1 MTQPL
6 PLDGYNKSFQSV
18 VLVNEYSYQEGLT
31 LGEACVLLKY
41 CGTWDSDVRSGYLV
55 SLCDSTLTT

>member
-6 PLDGYNKSFQSV
+6 PLDRYNKPFHSV
-18 VLVNEYSYQEGLT
+18 ALVNEYSNQEGMT
-31 LGEACVLLKY
+31 LGEACLLLN